1 MNAYY
6 IGIVL
11 IICSGL
17 LMLIGLFQS
26 KNNFIDLSNVFVEHL
41 KIFRN
46 ARRQYLTFYLYP
58 LIMAIGI
65 SCIYIAD
72 VTMYQNIIVAV
83 SIFVSML
90 LAMLS
95 ILTSKDYSRHSLD
108 QQAKIKV
115 VLKETNNAIVFCTFI
130 SILIIIVS
138 LILIAL
144 STLESKLVLRIMA
157 ILVYYLLQVLLI
169 NILLIVKRMS
179 KLI

>member
-1 MNAYY
+1 
-6 IGIVL
+6 
-11 IICSGL
+11 
-17 LMLIGLFQS
+17 
-26 KNNFIDLSNVFVEHL
+26 
-41 KIFRN
+41 
-46 ARRQYLTFYLYP
+46 
-58 LIMAIGI
+58 MAIGI

-95 ILTSKDYSRHSLD
+95 ILTSKDYSKYNLE
-108 QQAKIKV
+108 QQTKIKM

-130 SILIIIVS
+130 SILIIMTS
-138 LILIAL
+138 LIMIAL
-144 STLESKLVLRIMA
+144 STLESQILLRTMA
-157 ILVYYLLQVLLI
+157 MLVYYLLQVLLM

>member
-26 KNNFIDLSNVFVEHL
+26 KNNFIDLRNVFVEHL

-46 ARRQYLTFYLYP
+46 AKRQYLIFYFFP

-95 ILTSKDYSRHSLD
+95 ILTSKDYSKYNLE
-108 QQAKIKV
+108 QQTKIKM

-130 SILIIIVS
+130 SILIIMTS
-138 LILIAL
+138 LIMIAL
-144 STLESKLVLRIMA
+144 STLESQILLRTMA
-157 ILVYYLLQVLLI
+157 MLVYYLLQVLLM

>member
-6 IGIVL
+6 IGKVL
-11 IICSGL
+11 IVCSGL

-26 KNNFIDLSNVFVEHL
+26 KNNFIDLRNVFVEHL

-46 ARRQYLTFYLYP
+46 AKRQYLIFYFFP

-90 LAMLS
+90 LAMLR
-95 ILTSKDYSRHSLD
+95 ILTSG
-108 QQAKIKV
+108 
-115 VLKETNNAIVFCTFI
+115 
-130 SILIIIVS
+130 IINEYF
-138 LILIAL
+138 
-144 STLESKLVLRIMA
+144 TDSKKNE
-157 ILVYYLLQVLLI
+157 QVDI
-169 NILLIVKRMS
+169 DWR
-179 KLI
+179 